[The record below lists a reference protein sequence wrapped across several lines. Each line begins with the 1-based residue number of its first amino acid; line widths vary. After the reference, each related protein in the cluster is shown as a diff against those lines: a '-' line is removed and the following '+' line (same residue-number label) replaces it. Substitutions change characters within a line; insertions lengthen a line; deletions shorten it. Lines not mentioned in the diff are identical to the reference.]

1 MYEFIGDLSESK
13 LIPSKSNLR
22 KLTAQEVS
30 DLVVLNLCALYILW
44 SNSNTQDFAEKYA
57 KRTLAHGTKFDKWQ
71 TSGTDLYILLHAL
84 VSEDEVLNKPDASNK
99 FRANLPIGAPLLVRW
114 LRDMSQDHLKEATH
128 RALFVKLDFNF
139 RTTNNSIRAIRRLVL
154 DWNDLDREEH
164 KLAMTRLLQFMR
176 ARAARGEIIGKLSQM
191 AKVHGLE
198 IEDACNLETGVGCAT
213 GQQQA
218 HAEPAREEPKKGGLW
233 AALGGL
239 AAGAAISQAIH
250 KK

>member
-22 KLTAQEVS
+22 RLTAQEVS

-57 KRTLAHGTKFDKWQ
+57 KRTLAHGSKFEKWQ
-71 TSGTDLYILLHAL
+71 TNGTDLYILLYAL
-84 VSEDEVLNKPDASNK
+84 SSKEALNKPDASNK
-99 FRANLPIGAPLLVRW
+99 FRDNLPLGAPLLVRW
-114 LRDMSQDHLKEATH
+114 LREMSQDKLSDSTH
-128 RALFVKLDFNF
+128 RSLFVKLDFNF
-139 RTTNNSIRAIRRLVL
+139 KTNNNSIRAIRRLVL

-176 ARAARGEIIGKLSQM
+176 ARAARGEVVGKLSQM

-213 GQQQA
+213 TGQHQT
-218 HAEPAREEPKKGGLW
+218 HEPVRQEPKKGSLW

-239 AAGAAISQAIH
+239 ATGAAISHAIH